1 MSRNRIAVSV
11 MPLET
16 RREVLIGVARM
27 ADRLGY
33 DAFFMPE
40 TWAHDIT
47 VLLAEV
53 ALKTERIGIGT
64 RILGVGNRSPATIA
78 MAAAALAELSDA
90 RFALGRAARR
100 PQLTAWLH
108 AGSYIRATARLRP
121 RPT

>member
-1 MSRNRIAVSV
+1 MRRGRAMNRGRIAVSV

-16 RREVLIGVARM
+16 RRDVLIAVARM

-53 ALKTERIGIGT
+53 ALKTDRIGIGT
-64 RILGVGNRSPATIA
+64 GILGVWNRSPATIA
-78 MAAAALAELSDA
+78 MAAATLTELSHG
-90 RFALGRAARR
+90 RFALWPGGEHATAHGGAARR
-100 PQLTAWLH
+100 GLH
-108 AGSYIRATARLRP
+108 P
-121 RPT
+121 